1 MMSLGRSLNRP
12 SIFLSALD
20 GEWRYS
26 LVTDRLSA
34 TLRLA
39 KRIHTLAREES
50 DPTIMIGAY
59 RDLAITLYYLGNFT
73 TARKHA
79 ISGVQVWRS
88 AGLPLRMDPVK
99 FPLGHPLVACLNY
112 EALSSWHQ
120 QTGSYRAI
128 MTEAID
134 LAEELNDMHAF
145 AMAQWHAGCLA
156 YFERDSAEVENRA
169 ADLTQLATRHNFA
182 YWLAAGAILRGWAR
196 SASGDPGGISR
207 LEEGIKAYLATGSRL
222 GLPFFLALKAE
233 ALHQANRTSEAL
245 RMISE
250 AKEVAERFEERWW
263 SAELHRLSGVFLATI
278 RADDAQIE
286 ASFSAA
292 VKTAKKQKS
301 LSLTRRAEASYVE
314 YRRSKEQSTT

>member
-1 MMSLGRSLNRP
+1 MSLSRSLNRP

-39 KRIHTLAREES
+39 KRIHTLARKES

-99 FPLGHPLVACLNY
+99 FPLGHPLVA
-112 EALSSWHQ
+112 
-120 QTGSYRAI
+120 
-128 MTEAID
+128 
-134 LAEELNDMHAF
+134 
-145 AMAQWHAGCLA
+145 
-156 YFERDSAEVENRA
+156 
-169 ADLTQLATRHNFA
+169 FA